1 MNFVRDHAARMAG
14 LDPFVRALS
23 EQTSRLLHGYLVRH
37 TETRPVVHDREL
49 AVPIS
54 AKNTADLGNFI
65 ASIATYAL
73 HHPIRLC
80 KTDSGRV
87 SGPVPAGYG
96 LTVLIASGRVRM
108 PPFPTLPMGVTVL
121 A

>member
-14 LDPFVRALS
+14 FIASVRAVG
-23 EQTSRLLHGYLVRH
+23 EQPSRLLHGYFPRL

-49 AVPIS
+49 AVAIS
-54 AKNTADLGNFI
+54 AMNTADLGNLV

-73 HHPIRLC
+73 HYPIRLC
-80 KTDSGRV
+80 KSNSGRV
-87 SGPVPAGYG
+87 SGPVTAVRR
-96 LTVLIASGRVRM
+96 LTVLIPSCRVHL
-108 PPFPTLPMGVTVL
+108 PPFLTLPMGVTVL